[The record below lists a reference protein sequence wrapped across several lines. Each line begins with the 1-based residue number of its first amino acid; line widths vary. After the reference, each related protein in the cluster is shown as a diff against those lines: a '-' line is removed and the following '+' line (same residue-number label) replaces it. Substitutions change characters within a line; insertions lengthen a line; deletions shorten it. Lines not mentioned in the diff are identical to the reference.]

1 MAIFH
6 YPYCNALA
14 VPVDAMTAMT
24 LQATTPWSIT
34 QEEDRRFR
42 WILLQTLAASLIIG
56 VITPYLRLPQPEAD
70 IEQPLPPRRVHL
82 LTEQESPAPMPAPSP
97 AATLEPTAALETTP
111 PVVPAPSRPPNA
123 VTPSQTAPVATPRE
137 TAASS
142 GVLAMGSALKE
153 LQSHIP
159 RTGTTPGR
167 GSTVTTTAEAPSTAS
182 TLGANVTRGSGGIE
196 GGVAHQSVLGAP
208 GLPERRAGRA
218 GDGFAGSD
226 NGTVA
231 TTTASRGGGRS
242 QEQIQELLD
251 RNKGAMYTLYNR
263 ELRKDASLQGKL
275 VMSITIAPAGH
286 VTRCVILS
294 SELDSAVLEQQLVAL
309 VSGLDFGDKPEAS
322 AVTTKIPIEFFPQ

>member
-6 YPYCNALA
+6 YPYCNAMA
-14 VPVDAMTAMT
+14 MPVNAMSAMT

-34 QEEDRRFR
+34 HEEDRRFR

-82 LTEQESPAPMPAPSP
+82 LAQQVSPAPMPAPSP
-97 AATLEPTAALETTP
+97 PAALEPTAAPKPTP
-111 PVVPAPSRPPNA
+111 PAAPTPSNPPKTVTPAP
-123 VTPSQTAPVATPRE
+123 TAPVATPRE
-137 TAASS
+137 KAASS
-142 GVLAMGSALKE
+142 GVLAMGTALKE
-153 LQSHIP
+153 LQTHTP
-159 RTGTTPGR
+159 RTASTPGR
-167 GSTVTTTAEAPSTAS
+167 RNTATSTTAAPPQAS
-182 TLGANVTRGSGGIE
+182 TLGANVTKGSGGIE

-208 GLPERRAGRA
+208 GLPQRRAGRA

-226 NGTVA
+226 TGTVA

-294 SELDSAVLEQQLVAL
+294 SELDSAMLEQQLVAL
-309 VSGLDFGDKPEAS
+309 VSGLDFGNQPDAS
-322 AVTTKIPIEFFPQ
+322 TVTTKIPIEFFPQ